1 MVIVNYDKKWSQD
14 FLKIKAELQKVL
26 TIPCQVQHVGST
38 SIPGM
43 KAKPIID
50 IDAGLENWEDF
61 EKVKKALASIGYDH
75 EGDRGITG
83 REAFCRNEKV
93 HNEILDTIDHHLYV
107 CSVDNEEYKRHI
119 LFRDYLR
126 SHDGARDRYNQIKE
140 EILAK
145 VGLENRAGYV
155 KMKEDEYRDFFDNVI
170 NKASLIKL
178 NEKFEKYYLHN
189 LNMYLIL

>member
-1 MVIVNYDKKWSQD
+1 MVIINYDKKWPQD
-14 FLKIKAELQKVL
+14 FLKIKTELQKVL

-50 IDAGLENWEDF
+50 IDIGLENWSDF
-61 EKVKKALASIGYDH
+61 EAVKKVLAEIGYEH

-83 REAFCRNEKV
+83 REAFCRNGKV
-93 HNEILDTIDHHLYV
+93 HNEILDSIDHHLYV
-107 CSVDNEEYKRHI
+107 CSVDNDEYKRHI

-126 SHDGARDRYNQIKE
+126 NHDEARNRYNQIKE

-145 VGLENRAGYV
+145 VGPENRAGYV
-155 KMKEDEYRDFFDNVI
+155 QMKEEEYRDFFEDVI
-170 NKASLIKL
+170 SKAQ
-178 NEKFEKYYLHN
+178 YLV
-189 LNMYLIL
+189 

>member
-1 MVIVNYDKKWSQD
+1 MVVVEYVKEWPQD
-14 FLKIKAELQKVL
+14 FLKIKTELQKAITVMSN
-26 TIPCQVQHVGST
+26 IQHVGST

-50 IDAGLENWEDF
+50 IDVGLENWSDF
-61 EKVKKALASIGYDH
+61 EAVKRALAEIGYEY

-83 REAFCRNEKV
+83 REAFCRNGQVQNK
-93 HNEILDTIDHHLYV
+93 ILDNIDHHLYV

-126 SHDGARDRYNQIKE
+126 SHDEDRDRYNQIKE

-145 VGLENRAGYV
+145 VGPENRAGYV
-155 KMKEDEYRDFFDNVI
+155 QMKEENYRDFFEDVI
-170 NKASLIKL
+170 SKAQ
-178 NEKFEKYYLHN
+178 YVV
-189 LNMYLIL
+189 